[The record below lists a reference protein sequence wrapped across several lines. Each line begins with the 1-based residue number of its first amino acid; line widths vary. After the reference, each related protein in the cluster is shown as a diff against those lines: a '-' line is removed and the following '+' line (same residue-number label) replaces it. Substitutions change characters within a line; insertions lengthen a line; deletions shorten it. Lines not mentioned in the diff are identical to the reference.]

1 MKVLFV
7 CFVFAF
13 LAGSTISVPIE
24 SAAESAAVDVTDA
37 GVSDTEN
44 KIRAKKSTEVNA

>member
-24 SAAESAAVDVTDA
+24 AAEPSEAKDVAIAESEDK
-37 GVSDTEN
+37 VREKNIS
-44 KIRAKKSTEVNA
+44 